1 MFFWFLKSKTFE
13 AFFDKIML
21 NKTYL
26 AKWLSTRLGNSHVK
40 NYKNHSMIKIY
51 KISCYFSACFCRGL
65 LGKFLLQQDETKL
78 SNDFYTCKKTLRREK
93 NIILIQKPKN
103 TRNHIYTV
111 AKFVWCFRKIKQ
123 KGNVV
128 SKLFTRNE
136 RLVKQN

>member
-65 LGKFLLQQDETKL
+65 LGNFLLKLDETKL
-78 SNDFYTCKKTLRREK
+78 SNDFYTCKKHSTERK
-93 NIILIQKPKN
+93 NIILIQKPKKHSEPYIHGSKIWLMFSKN
-103 TRNHIYTV
+103 KTKR
-111 AKFVWCFRKIKQ
+111 KCCF
-123 KGNVV
+123 
-128 SKLFTRNE
+128 
-136 RLVKQN
+136 